1 MEEELR
7 RVQHRHRR
15 VLGELN
21 LSVEAM
27 LMPPADSPDEDQTT
41 GLEPELPVGPTDE
54 LLSPAPA
61 DPDSGFSGSSSGAS
75 YVGSL
80 RYRTHK
86 SEPPMHHLHQ
96 QLDPQD
102 LAGHGAITTTLN
114 SPTAPTTTSTSVKG
128 FWKKGWKKFSS
139 SSSNVNKSASAA
151 AANNNSGECFRAC
164 LS

>member
-96 QLDPQD
+96 QLAPQD
-102 LAGHGAITTTLN
+102 LPGHGTPTTTLN
-114 SPTAPTTTSTSVKG
+114 NTVPTTTSTSVKG
-128 FWKKGWKKFSS
+128 FWKKGWRKFSS